1 MKEDKN
7 FASGFS
13 MLEIPIALFITMV
26 GMLGL
31 YGMTL
36 TLINTTSV
44 SRNLSIASQL
54 AQESLEE
61 VKSVNYDGVVPD
73 AFPPENFG
81 SITGFADFSR
91 TFSIVED
98 TPDVGS
104 KTVLVVVSWVGDL
117 DGSTKSTTLA
127 TILGRPGFDS

>member
-1 MKEDKN
+1 M
-7 FASGFS
+7 
-13 MLEIPIALFITMV
+13 
-26 GMLGL
+26 
-31 YGMTL
+31 
-36 TLINTTSV
+36 
-44 SRNLSIASQL
+44 
-54 AQESLEE
+54 
-61 VKSVNYDGVVPD
+61 NYDGVVPD

-127 TILGRPGFDS
+127 TILGRP